1 MALNVKQ
8 IVAIGLGL
16 GVATAF
22 GYHSI
27 TRPASSVSVQPGF
40 NQLQPI
46 ESFDL
51 EPVELPSPEH
61 LQNGVTVD
69 TEDSLASATDDTSF
83 SMPMITPKADSLVLS
98 NEMVEPLSN
107 ADVDSFDI
115 SLDGFGLETEATNE
129 AIAVEPSDFP
139 LALEHPA
146 VAPEHQPVAPEEMLE
161 SAAAPMQIESKRSIA
176 SMNTGSPRIQTTAI
190 PLVTRQL
197 QNGSPE
203 TKKVRVWKD
212 NPFMMEEPERQD
224 TIVESS
230 PSSAQRSP
238 NTDFNTQLA
247 SEVSTELNFPNLDD
261 AEQLLVDHR
270 VRGMNAQLSADPS
283 RQNQSPS
290 SVLGSSAA
298 IGSSIEGVPSNSVLS
313 LMDPIRGDMPSV
325 QVEPAKDYSFAAA
338 ETLAIPLNDVDAQQA
353 VHHIEYGKELSR
365 RGAGFS
371 AREEFLKAL
380 QVLTGAN
387 DRQSGNTAHSAALRR
402 AMLIIE
408 EAEDFAIGNADQQ
421 IQMEV
426 ADVIESHRSGV
437 VSRTE
442 AASMTIAQAIDRY
455 FSTAQQELDLAGGR
469 SAVSAEVFFCLGKL
483 HAALPA
489 TRKAPSPLETAKAVV
504 YHQAALMSY
513 PNHHQSA
520 NELGVLFARNGR
532 LHQAK
537 QLFERSLMANAHPQT
552 WKNLATAHRRL
563 GEHEFARRA
572 ENEHQLL
579 AQRTSLGQ
587 PINWQ
592 QIEQFNAETDTPIV
606 NRVAARPPA
615 PAANGAQASEL
626 GSQSTE
632 RKSLSDRLKDLF

>member
-61 LQNGVTVD
+61 LQNGSAVD
-69 TEDSLASATDDTSF
+69 SENSLVSATDDTSF
-83 SMPMITPKADSLVLS
+83 SMPMITPRADGLVLS
-98 NEMVEPLSN
+98 NEMAAPLSN
-107 ADVDSFDI
+107 ADVDVDSFNI
-115 SLDGFGLETEATNE
+115 NLDGFGLETETTNE
-129 AIAVEPSDFP
+129 AIAMEPSDLP
-139 LALEHPA
+139 LALDLPA
-146 VAPEHQPVAPEEMLE
+146 VAPEHHPVAPEEMRE
-161 SAAAPMQIESKRSIA
+161 PAAAPMQIESDLSIA
-176 SMNTGSPRIQTTAI
+176 SLNTESPRIQTTAL
-190 PLVTRQL
+190 PLVTRQSP
-197 QNGSPE
+197 NGSPE
-203 TKKVRVWKD
+203 SKQERVWKD
-212 NPFMMEEPERQD
+212 NPFIAEESERLD
-224 TIVESS
+224 TVVENS
-230 PSSAQRSP
+230 PNSAQRSP

-247 SEVSTELNFPNLDD
+247 SEAPATLNSPSLEDGG
-261 AEQLLVDHR
+261 QLLVDHR
-270 VRGMNAQLSADPS
+270 VMGMNAQLSADPYS
-283 RQNQSPS
+283 QDQSPS
-290 SVLGSSAA
+290 SA
-298 IGSSIEGVPSNSVLS
+298 IGSSVADVPANSVLS
-313 LMDPIRGDMPSV
+313 LMDPIRGDMTSV
-325 QVEPAKDYSFAAA
+325 EVEPAKDYSFAAA
-338 ETLAIPLNDVDAQQA
+338 ETHAVPLNDVDAQQA

-421 IQMEV
+421 IQMRV

-437 VSRTE
+437 VSKPE

-455 FSTAQQELDLAGGR
+455 FSTAQQALDLAGGR
-469 SAVSAEVFFCLGKL
+469 SAVSAEAFFCLGKL

-532 LHQAK
+532 LQQAK
-537 QLFERSLMANAHPQT
+537 QLFERSLLAKAHPQT

-572 ENEHQLL
+572 ENEHRLL
-579 AQRTSLGQ
+579 AQRTSIGQ

-592 QIEQFNAETDTPIV
+592 QVQQFNAETDTTIV

-615 PAANGAQASEL
+615 PSTKGAQASEL
-626 GSQSTE
+626 GSQSSE